1 MKLNNGI
8 ILNRK
13 RDFEEQ
19 SSPLLEIHFYL
30 RNWMQTASYQQF
42 FVICSCL
49 LFVISRD
56 ERFVK
61 FLSEVS
67 CFPPIHGQQSGEL
80 CTGTLAAR
88 RPPVNR
94 VLWENMANSDSF
106 CFVRNCKIL
115 NGSMGLSLFCK

>member
-1 MKLNNGI
+1 MELFQ
-8 ILNRK
+8 ILK

-61 FLSEVS
+61 FLSEVFIKVFCHAPFRFMVSKAVS
-67 CFPPIHGQQSGEL
+67 CVQEH
-80 CTGTLAAR
+80 
-88 RPPVNR
+88 
-94 VLWENMANSDSF
+94 
-106 CFVRNCKIL
+106 
-115 NGSMGLSLFCK
+115 

>member
-1 MKLNNGI
+1 MELFQ
-8 ILNRK
+8 ILK

-19 SSPLLEIHFYL
+19 SSQLLEIHFYL

-61 FLSEVS
+61 FLLEVS
-67 CFPPIHGQQSGEL
+67 CSLPIHGQ
-80 CTGTLAAR
+80 
-88 RPPVNR
+88 
-94 VLWENMANSDSF
+94 
-106 CFVRNCKIL
+106 
-115 NGSMGLSLFCK
+115 